1 MSAVNPCAIRIA
13 SVQPSG
19 DAASSSSARWRVAAK
34 REQQKIFQ
42 DRGTVLVVLDRDD
55 LKDM

>member
-1 MSAVNPCAIRIA
+1 VNPCAIRIA